1 MPQPLIPRS
10 KTNPVGQADK
20 IRRARDAVF
29 ADIDKAQQDALD
41 AWAALPVARQN
52 GRVLNRAFYE
62 YLIDLPALKNIVD
75 AIATTLRRGTGRT
88 VMQAQVE
95 AAYRS
100 GVGMASANLSRL
112 IDDYT
117 RSVTAVLSDYQVM
130 RRAALAG
137 ARVYEFMDGFAGDTA
152 ADLARIMFQAVQD
165 GQNPHD
171 VARVIRQRFSVSKVR
186 AERIARTEITG
197 ALRRGRWDESKDA
210 EEKFGL
216 EVRLIHVSALI
227 PERTRPS
234 HAARH
239 GRIYTREEEA
249 DWYSKDGNG
258 INCLCSTSEVTF
270 KDGKPI
276 FGEKLLARMADAR
289 KRFVG

>member
-20 IRRARDAVF
+20 IRRARDAIF
-29 ADIDKAQQDALD
+29 ADIAKAQQDALD
-41 AWAALPVARQN
+41 AWAALPVAKQN

-62 YLIDLPALKNIVD
+62 YLIDLPTLTRIVD
-75 AIATTLRRGTGRT
+75 AIANTLRRGTGRT
-88 VMQAQVE
+88 VLQSQVE
-95 AAYRS
+95 AAYKA

-117 RSVTAVLSDYQVM
+117 RSVTAVLSDYAVM

-137 ARVYEFMDGFAGDTA
+137 ARAYEYMDGFAGGTA

-165 GQNPHD
+165 GRNPRD
-171 VARVIRQRFSVSKVR
+171 VARDIMARFNVSRMR

-197 ALRRGRWDESKDA
+197 ALRRGRWDEAKDA

-227 PERTRPS
+227 PERTRFS

-249 DWYSKDGNG
+249 DWYSKDGNA
-258 INCLCSTSEVTF
+258 ISCLCSTSEITF